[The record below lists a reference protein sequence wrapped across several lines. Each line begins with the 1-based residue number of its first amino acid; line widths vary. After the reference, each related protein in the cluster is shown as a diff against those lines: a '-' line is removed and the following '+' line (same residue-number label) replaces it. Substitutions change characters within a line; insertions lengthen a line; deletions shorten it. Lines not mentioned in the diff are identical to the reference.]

1 MKEENTDK
9 DDQVNKDKL
18 DEEDRRVLED
28 IIYKKNNQTEKETE
42 IFDLKTL
49 VNLRQ
54 DRLWGAIKERY
65 RYNTSIKRGQDYL
78 IRHVD
83 SKASLV
89 IMYADL
95 VGSTKMSMT
104 LPVEKLVTIIRA
116 FSHEMSSAIESLN
129 GYVLKYA
136 GDAVIAFFPSGFNK
150 YLTCDNTFRCAKS
163 MINIIKDGINPI
175 LNKHDYPSL
184 AVKIGIDEGENIVF
198 QYGYDKSSQIDILGY
213 PMNVTAKI
221 TSITSP
227 NVISVGEN
235 VYKLLHPQIQT
246 NFKQI
251 NFENNEWKYIDIRT
265 GNPYKVYTL
274 K

>member
-9 DDQVNKDKL
+9 DNQVNKDKI

-104 LPVEKLVTIIRA
+104 LFT
-116 FSHEMSSAIESLN
+116 
-129 GYVLKYA
+129 
-136 GDAVIAFFPSGFNK
+136 
-150 YLTCDNTFRCAKS
+150 
-163 MINIIKDGINPI
+163 
-175 LNKHDYPSL
+175 
-184 AVKIGIDEGENIVF
+184 
-198 QYGYDKSSQIDILGY
+198 
-213 PMNVTAKI
+213 
-221 TSITSP
+221 
-227 NVISVGEN
+227 
-235 VYKLLHPQIQT
+235 
-246 NFKQI
+246 
-251 NFENNEWKYIDIRT
+251 
-265 GNPYKVYTL
+265 
-274 K
+274 

>member
-1 MKEENTDK
+1 MKEENTDT
-9 DDQVNKDKL
+9 NKHSNNDKL
-18 DEEDRRVLED
+18 DEEDRKVLED
-28 IIYKKNNQTEKETE
+28 IIYKKSNQTEKETE

-78 IRHVD
+78 LRHVD
-83 SKASLV
+83 SKVSLLV
-89 IMYADL
+89 MYADL

-104 LPVEKLVTIIRA
+104 LPVEKLVTIVRA

-150 YLTCDNTFRCAKS
+150 YLTCDNTFRCAES

-175 LNKHDYPSL
+175 LSKHDYPRLS
-184 AVKIGIDEGENIVF
+184 VKIGIDEGENIVF
-198 QYGYDKSSQIDILGY
+198 QYGYDKSSQIDIFGIH
-213 PMNVTAKI
+213 N
-221 TSITSP
+221 
-227 NVISVGEN
+227 EC
-235 VYKLLHPQIQT
+235 
-246 NFKQI
+246 
-251 NFENNEWKYIDIRT
+251 NFENYIYYITQWNICWR
-265 GNPYKVYTL
+265 KCL
-274 K
+274 